1 MDIAKQI
8 RKKIDSI
15 SQGVTFGYDDLGIA
29 KKDYLTAAKA
39 LERLQNSGV
48 IKKVSKGKFYKP
60 AQSVFGEL
68 EPYYYEQLR
77 PYLYEN
83 GKRIAYVT
91 GTSLYNQM
99 GFTTQVPARIKIASR
114 KKRIYID
121 RGALQADAVKS
132 YTDVT
137 ESNYKL
143 LDILDA
149 LKDIKQIPDSNVNN
163 SIQLLTNYIQNLN
176 IKQQKNLIKTAL
188 VYPPRVKALLGA
200 IMENLNTD
208 LDISSL
214 KNDLNPLTKFRIG
227 VNENELPTIKNWN
240 IQ

>member
-1 MDIAKQI
+1 MDISKQI
-8 RKKIDSI
+8 RKKIEAF
-15 SQGVTFGYDDLGIA
+15 SQGVTFGYDDLGVA

-39 LERLQNSGV
+39 LERLQNNGV
-48 IKKVSKGKFYKP
+48 IKKVSKGRFYKP

-68 EPYYYEQLR
+68 EPNYYEQLR

-99 GFTTQVPARIKIASR
+99 GLTTQVPKRIKIASR
-114 KKRIYID
+114 AKRIYIN

-143 LDILDA
+143 LGILDA
-149 LKDIKQIPDSNVNN
+149 LKDIKQIPDSNVSN
-163 SIQLLTNYIQNLN
+163 SIKLLSDYIKNLN
-176 IKQQKNLIKTAL
+176 PKQQKELIKTA
-188 VYPPRVKALLGA
+188 VDYPPRVKALLGA
-200 IMENLNTD
+200 IMENLYPNVNIA
-208 LDISSL
+208 LL
-214 KNDLNPLTKFRIG
+214 KNDLNPLTKFQIG
-227 VNENELPTIKNWN
+227 IKENDLPTIKNWN